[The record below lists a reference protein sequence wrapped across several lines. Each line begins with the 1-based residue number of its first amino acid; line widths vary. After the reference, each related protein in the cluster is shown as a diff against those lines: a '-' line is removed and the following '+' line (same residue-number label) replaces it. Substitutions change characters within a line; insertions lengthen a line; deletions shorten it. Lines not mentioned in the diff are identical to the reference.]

1 MSDLRIS
8 TEKVCF
14 IVAKARAF
22 HAKLPPVLPD
32 YGSNPTDEEGLHPI
46 LEDRPGDLTGQE
58 LRDALAG
65 LNGAE
70 LADLIGLWRL
80 GEDDQRTADDW
91 PEVLRDVEDQHPEHP
106 VDALSEQPLLA
117 DMLEEGLQ
125 KFGLSCADSGE
136 GIDPGS
142 KVLPA

>member
-1 MSDLRIS
+1 MSELRIS

-14 IVAKARAF
+14 IIAKARTF

-32 YGSNPTDEEGLHPI
+32 YGSNPSDEDAVHPI

-58 LRDALAG
+58 LKDALAE

-70 LADLIGLWRL
+70 LADLIGLFRL
-80 GEDDQRTADDW
+80 GEEDIRTADDW
-91 PEVLRDVEDQHPEHP
+91 PEVLREVDEQQPEHP
-106 VDALSEQPLLA
+106 VDELVEQPLLA

-136 GIDPGS
+136 PLDPPV
-142 KVLPA
+142 KVLPS